1 MRLPGRLSATTLG
14 DLLGLLHRERA
25 SGVLE
30 MIEVEG
36 AVRGRAHRVHLEA
49 GLVSRV
55 ETSLEVAR
63 VGEILKQQGFVGD
76 EALRRLTRELTRA
89 PGRRAGE
96 ILLEDPRLSPHALS
110 AALRRQL
117 RHRLDALFALKDA
130 ELRFHVAR
138 PSAERSIPLSPRE
151 FLHGRARTRDARARQ
166 RPDAAPPRAVLGK
179 ERARAQAL
187 SVLGLSGNATRE
199 AVQRAFR
206 SLASAAH
213 PDRHPTASAEQ
224 RASMLKR
231 FAELSAAYHLLVA

>member
-14 DLLGLLHRERA
+14 DLLGLLHRDRA

-30 MIEVEG
+30 LIELQDPT
-36 AVRGRAHRVHLEA
+36 RGRAHRVHFSQ

-55 ETSLEVAR
+55 ETSLAVPR

-76 EALRRLTRELTRA
+76 ETLRRLTRELTRA

-96 ILLEDPRLSPHALS
+96 ILLEDPQLSQNALN

-117 RHRLDALFALKDA
+117 RQRLDALFGLGDA
-130 ELRFHVAR
+130 EIRFRVAR
-138 PSAERSIPLSPRE
+138 PSHERMIPLSPRE
-151 FLHGRARTRDARARQ
+151 FLHGRPRRRDASARANGA
-166 RPDAAPPRAVLGK
+166 RPSPSRD
-179 ERARAQAL
+179 RARAQAL
-187 SVLGLSGNATRE
+187 AVLGLSGAASRE

-206 SLASAAH
+206 TLAKAVH
-213 PDRHPTASAEQ
+213 PDRHPGAGAEE
-224 RASMLKR
+224 RAALLQR

>member
-1 MRLPGRLSATTLG
+1 MRLPGRLSAITLG
-14 DLLGLLHRERA
+14 DLLGLVHRDRA

-30 MIEVEG
+30 LIELDG
-36 AVRGRAHRVHLEA
+36 ATRGRAHRVHFSR

-55 ETSLEVAR
+55 ETSLSVAR

-96 ILLEDPRLSPHALS
+96 ILLEDPQLSENALN

-117 RHRLDALFALKDA
+117 RQRLDALFRLADA
-130 ELRFHVAR
+130 EIRFRVAR
-138 PSAERSIPLSPRE
+138 PENERNIPLSPRE
-151 FLHGRARTRDARARQ
+151 FLHGRPRWRDAGARANGA
-166 RPDAAPPRAVLGK
+166 RPNAGR
-179 ERARAQAL
+179 ERARAEAL
-187 SVLGLSGNATRE
+187 AVLGLGGAATRD

-206 SLASAAH
+206 TLASAVH
-213 PDRHPTASAEQ
+213 PDRHPEASAEE
-224 RASMLKR
+224 RAVLLKR